1 MPDIVVLPSKKEMEQ
16 LRRLLVRYRDDD
28 IDEHEIEKLITSMMA
43 ETFRLAKVVSKF
55 MED

>member
-16 LRRLLVRYRDDD
+16 LRRLLVNYRNGD
-28 IDEHEIEKLITSMMA
+28 IGEHEIENLITGMMA
-43 ETFRLAKVVSKF
+43 ETFKLAKVISKF